1 MISVEQHHKIR
12 FIAASIILAAMLQIK
27 PEWFIYSK
35 FEMLSQPWRFLT
47 AHWVHVGWMHYLLN
61 MIAFVCLP
69 FIFPKIKTS
78 ILLGLVILLPLVL
91 SLIFYFAYPNIELY
105 AGFSGVL
112 HGLYCMAAL
121 VSLNDGKERGFALLI
136 LFCLI
141 IKLLW
146 EAIVGELS
154 ATARL
159 IGSPVLIEA
168 HQLGVGIS
176 VLLFILLMIFKNK
189 KTTIDSRQL
198 TK

>member
-1 MISVEQHHKIR
+1 MSVEQRNKIC
-12 FIAASIILAAMLQIK
+12 FIAASVLLAAMLQIK

-35 FEMLSQPWRFLT
+35 FEMISQPWRFFT
-47 AHWVHVGWMHYLLN
+47 AHWVHVGWMHYFLN

-78 ILLGLVILLPLVL
+78 ILLILVILLPLL
-91 SLIFYFAYPNIELY
+91 ISLIFYCFYPNIELY

-121 VSLNDGKERGFALLI
+121 ISLTDHKERGFAVLI
-136 LFCLI
+136 LFGLM

-176 VLLFILLMIFKNK
+176 LVLFIILMIYK
-189 KTTIDSRQL
+189 KKKLKVDFL
-198 TK
+198 K

>member
-1 MISVEQHHKIR
+1 MISIEQHHKIR
-12 FIAASIILAAMLQIK
+12 FIAVSVLLAAMLQLK

-35 FEMLSQPWRFLT
+35 FEMLSQPWRFFT
-47 AHWVHVGWMHYLLN
+47 AHWVHVGWMHYFLN

-78 ILLGLVILLPLVL
+78 ILLIVLILLSLL
-91 SLIFYFAYPNIELY
+91 ISLIFFCFYPNIEFY

-121 VSLNDGKERGFALLI
+121 ISLNDTKERGFALLI
-136 LFCLI
+136 LLGLMV
-141 IKLLW
+141 KLLW
-146 EAIVGELS
+146 EAIAGELS

-176 VLLFILLMIFKNK
+176 LLFFLILIIFKNK
-189 KTTIDSRQL
+189 KIRIDFL
-198 TK
+198 K